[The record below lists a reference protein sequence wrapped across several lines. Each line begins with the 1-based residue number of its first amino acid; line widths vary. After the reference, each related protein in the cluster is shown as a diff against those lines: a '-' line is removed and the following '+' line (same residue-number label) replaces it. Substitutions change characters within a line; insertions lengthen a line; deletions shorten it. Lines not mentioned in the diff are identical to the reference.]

1 MEQIEILARHDERI
15 SDLEEWRT
23 KQNGTIQKLYDKI
36 DKLYMQQMT
45 ILGGIVVSIVLLC
58 ANILLGR

>member
-1 MEQIEILARHDERI
+1 MEQVEILARHDERI